1 MADLL
6 IYGEIGWDVQASSVV
21 REIHDL
27 DGADLTLRVNSPG
40 GDVYEG
46 LAIMNALRSHKGTVT
61 AVVEGLAAS
70 AASFIA
76 VGGADRVVMRPTAE
90 VMIHEAMS
98 FVGGNAEDMTKAI
111 ADLDRIS
118 ANLAGIY
125 ADKAGGDAGEWRER
139 MKAETWFS
147 AEEAVEAGLADVVED
162 GRTVEARHGRP
173 VVTAQFRYQGRR
185 AAPTPTVNRP
195 EGHDR
200 KEGGMSALADLAQ
213 EMGLSEDQVK
223 AAFARVVLNEEVTV
237 TSTVDV
243 TYPEGTTVVP
253 TGKATLA
260 PVEEVPQGLTF
271 TVGDAPDGWT
281 AEVDEVTGSL
291 SVTAPAGA
299 EPDDEVELTVT
310 VAGNDAPVDIPV
322 VVTVKAAAGDEEE
335 DPAPQEPAGDPGRVV
350 LDRDTYND
358 LQAAAKL
365 GWEAKNQADAAARVA
380 EVDQWIAEGRVNVA
394 RRSKVIAAM
403 EKDPVSARDLYGSIP
418 KNTIPRGEVG
428 HGQDNE
434 DSTSNSSGDLAAK
447 LDKAR
452 LLSAPNVY

>member
-6 IYGEIGWDVQASSVV
+6 IYGEIGWDVQASEVV
-21 REIHDL
+21 AQIQSMDAEDI
-27 DGADLTLRVNSPG
+27 TVRVNSPG
-40 GDVYEG
+40 GDVYDG
-46 LAIMNALRSHKGTVT
+46 LAIMNALIAHEGMVT

-90 VMIHEAMS
+90 LMIHDAMS
-98 FVGGNAEDMTKAI
+98 FVGGNSDEMLRAI
-111 ADLDRIS
+111 TDLERIS
-118 ANLAGIY
+118 DNLAGIY
-125 ADKAGGDAGEWRER
+125 ATKAGGDSGEWRDL
-139 MKAETWFS
+139 MKAETWYS
-147 AEEAVEAGLADVVED
+147 AQEAVDVGLADAVED
-162 GRTVEARHGRP
+162 GRRVEAQAGRRL
-173 VVTAQFRYQGRR
+173 VMNRFRYQGRR
-185 AAPTPTVNRP
+185 DAPTPTVNRP

-237 TSTVDV
+237 TSTVDI

-260 PVEEVPQGLTF
+260 PSEEAPQGLVF
-271 TVGDAPDGWT
+271 TTSEAPDGWT
-281 AEVDEVTGSL
+281 AEVDEATGSL

-310 VAGNDAPVDIPV
+310 VTGNDAPVEIPV
-322 VVTVKAAAGDEEE
+322 VITVKAAAGEDEET
-335 DPAPQEPAGDPGRVV
+335 DPQEPAGDPDRVT

-365 GWEAKNQADAAARVA
+365 GWEAKNKADAAARVA
-380 EVDQWIAEGRVNVA
+380 EVDRWIAEGRVNAA

-403 EKDPVSARDLYGSIP
+403 EKDPVAARDLYGSIP
-418 KNTIPRGEVG
+418 KNTIPRGEIG
-428 HGQDNE
+428 HGQDSE
-434 DSTSNSSGDLAAK
+434 DTQASGAGDLAAK

-452 LLSAPNVY
+452 LLSAPNLY

>member
-1 MADLL
+1 MNELL

-27 DGADLTLRVNSPG
+27 DGADFTLRVNSPG

-46 LAIMNALRSHKGTVT
+46 LAIMNALRAHQGTVT

-90 VMIHEAMS
+90 LMIHEAMS

-125 ADKAGGDAGEWRER
+125 ADKAGGDASEWRDR
-139 MKAETWFS
+139 MRAESWFS
-147 AEEAVEAGLADVVED
+147 ADESVAAGLADVVED
-162 GRTVEARHGRP
+162 GRPVEARHGRP

-185 AAPTPTVNRP
+185 AAPTPTVNSP
-195 EGHDR
+195 DGHNR
-200 KEGGMSALADLAQ
+200 KEDSHMTVLNDLAQ
-213 EMGLSEDQVK
+213 SLGMSEEGLTTALRKISAEHLAVTT
-223 AAFARVVLNEEVTV
+223 EV
-237 TSTVDV
+237 DLE
-243 TYPEGTTVVP
+243 YPAVEVVP
-253 TGKATLA
+253 TGTVTAT
-260 PVEEVPQGLTF
+260 PQGDVPEAVTF
-271 TVGDAPDGWT
+271 TIDSTPDGWE
-281 AEVDEVTGSL
+281 AEVEEGSGVVTI
-291 SVTAPAGA
+291 TAPSGV
-299 EPDDEVELTVT
+299 EPGDEADIT
-310 VAGNDAPVDIPV
+310 VAANGTDEPVIFTIS
-322 VVTVKAAAGDEEE
+322 VTVKAAAAESGDEPPAEP
-335 DPAPQEPAGDPGRVV
+335 DPDRVV

-365 GWEAKNQADAAARVA
+365 GWDAKNKADAAARVA
-380 EVDQWIAEGRVNVA
+380 EVDKWISEGRVNVA

-403 EKDPVSARDLYGSIP
+403 KKDPVAARDLYGSIP

-434 DSTSNSSGDLAAK
+434 DAAGNSSSDLTAK

-452 LLSAPNVY
+452 ILSAPNVY